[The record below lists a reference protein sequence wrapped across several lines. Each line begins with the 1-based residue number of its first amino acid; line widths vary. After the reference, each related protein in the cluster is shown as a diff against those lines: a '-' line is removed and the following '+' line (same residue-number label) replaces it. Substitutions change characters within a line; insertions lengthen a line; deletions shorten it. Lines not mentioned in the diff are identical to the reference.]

1 MKSRWMGPLIQEICG
16 ESISLGESV
25 VKIRV
30 SVPSFSSP
38 TGVGK
43 WSSNREIQ
51 AVQGDGIV
59 QRPTQAGKGLMCQIP
74 V

>member
-25 VKIRV
+25 VKIRI
-30 SVPSFSSP
+30 SVPSFFQSN
-38 TGVGK
+38 GCGK
-43 WSSNREIQ
+43 MEFK
-51 AVQGDGIV
+51 QGDPGSPGRWNSTATDTSGERLDV
-59 QRPTQAGKGLMCQIP
+59 SNP